1 MNKQFLK
8 YKGYRGSVEYSL
20 EDNILF
26 GKIIG
31 IKGLISYDGKTIEEL
46 KKHFKR
52 ALDDYLDLCKQKGIK
67 PEKEYKGN
75 FNVRISPKLHQKLEI
90 YSENQHQSLNKS
102 VEQAIDK
109 FLTRN

>member
-46 KKHFKR
+46 KKAF
-52 ALDDYLDLCKQKGIK
+52 
-67 PEKEYKGN
+67 
-75 FNVRISPKLHQKLEI
+75 
-90 YSENQHQSLNKS
+90 
-102 VEQAIDK
+102 
-109 FLTRN
+109 